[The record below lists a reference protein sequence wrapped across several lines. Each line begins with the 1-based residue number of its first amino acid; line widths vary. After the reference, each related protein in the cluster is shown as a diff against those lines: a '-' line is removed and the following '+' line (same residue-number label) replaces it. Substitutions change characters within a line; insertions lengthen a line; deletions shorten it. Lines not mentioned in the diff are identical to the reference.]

1 MARGEGRQNPGLVRA
16 ATADKGIFAAE
27 ILRRKGA
34 EMPFSSG
41 FCTKK
46 HNFCH
51 QRKKLDFFRKKAC
64 IFGRISV

>member
-1 MARGEGRQNPGLVRA
+1 MTRGEGRQNPGLVRA
-16 ATADKGIFAAE
+16 AAADKGIFAAE
-27 ILRRKGA
+27 NLRRKGA

-46 HNFCH
+46 HNSCH